1 MRRCSS
7 LQTIRTLVSP
17 TNSHQNIAACQRT
30 VSQCGK
36 KRWEKQF
43 CEFLNYFW
51 KGLLHRLCVMLTL
64 TTIPAD
70 VLAEVSSISLF
81 ISSFLTI
88 FLDYQYNWRC
98 RAWSYGKST
107 ISWVCDEFHWWICC
121 MNEFRPV
128 LFNLLYTMVAG
139 EKQSFSLRISILY
152 CLQCYLYKNDF
163 GKSIIVQTLLP
174 QTENGE

>member
-36 KRWEKQF
+36 KKRF
-43 CEFLNYFW
+43 CDFLNYFW

-81 ISSFLTI
+81 ILAFLMI
-88 FLDYQYNWRC
+88 SIDDQYNWRC
-98 RAWSYGKST
+98 RSWSYGKST
-107 ISWVCDEFHWWICC
+107 ISWVCDEFHWWSSTVSKTLNMID
-121 MNEFRPV
+121 
-128 LFNLLYTMVAG
+128 LLY
-139 EKQSFSLRISILY
+139 EWI
-152 CLQCYLYKNDF
+152 
-163 GKSIIVQTLLP
+163 
-174 QTENGE
+174 